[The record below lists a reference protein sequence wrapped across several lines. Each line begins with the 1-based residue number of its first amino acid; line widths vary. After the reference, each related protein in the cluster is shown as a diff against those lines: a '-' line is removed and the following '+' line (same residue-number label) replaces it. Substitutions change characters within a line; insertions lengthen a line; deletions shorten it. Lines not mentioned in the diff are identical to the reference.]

1 MSVKKRRFG
10 KWFWVTV
17 TAAGMAATVVM
28 LGCARYS
35 TPEQRAAAAV
45 DHVAWELELD
55 NSQQANAQ
63 QVADIILEMRSAL
76 RGVDGER
83 HQQLFDLMTAESF
96 DTGQAQSLYEQSR
109 LEMDQYVPKLIHAY
123 SVFHAGLS
131 ARQRQELGERLQRLH
146 DHHH

>member
-10 KWFWVTV
+10 KWFWITM
-17 TAAGMAATVVM
+17 TAAGLGASVLIMGCTHYAT
-28 LGCARYS
+28 
-35 TPEQRAAAAV
+35 PQQRAAAAV
-45 DHVAWELELD
+45 DHVAWELELND
-55 NSQQANAQ
+55 SQRANAQ

-76 RGVDGER
+76 RGKDGER

-109 LEMDQYVPKLIHAY
+109 LEMDQQVPKLIHAY
-123 SVFHAGLS
+123 SVFHAGLTS
-131 ARQRQELGERLQRLH
+131 QQRQELGERLQRLH